1 MYLFI
6 CIVVLFMS
14 QGLASV
20 GQHDLWIREIPICHQ
35 RNPSVIQAVVK
46 HMLSKWNITLQ
57 GSSFPVSTHICVKGN
72 KLSFIHIVKHWMP
85 TYIETC
91 FFFLFSNGR
100 ITKYFAIEPRSNTI
114 FDGDDGCFIKCHP
127 TSCSVTNDGRHATES
142 EYFIIKVSTIIESWK
157 IRKSEKLFRKGLQLH
172 YYAYGTKEEFLRDF
186 LVTLKQMLQNY

>member
-1 MYLFI
+1 
-6 CIVVLFMS
+6 
-14 QGLASV
+14 
-20 GQHDLWIREIPICHQ
+20 
-35 RNPSVIQAVVK
+35 
-46 HMLSKWNITLQ
+46 
-57 GSSFPVSTHICVKGN
+57 
-72 KLSFIHIVKHWMP
+72 MP

-186 LVTLKQMLQNY
+186 LVTLKQMLQNYQKILEEMFPCYLQQDYQIYSILIENGKYLNYKYKQ